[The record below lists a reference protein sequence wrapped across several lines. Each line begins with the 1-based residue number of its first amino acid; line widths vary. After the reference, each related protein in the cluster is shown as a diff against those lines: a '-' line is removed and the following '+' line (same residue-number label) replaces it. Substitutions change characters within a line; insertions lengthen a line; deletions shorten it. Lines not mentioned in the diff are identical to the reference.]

1 MADERYEL
9 IVRRIE
15 GLERELRRWRRG
27 AAVLGLAAVAVLTV
41 GAAVP
46 RGRVVEAQKFLLKD
60 AAGNI
65 RAELGPS
72 ENDKQVALRF
82 RDTVGLARVT
92 LGLEDETAL
101 LVQADKNG
109 KPRAGLVTLGQ
120 GSPAFTLYDT
130 TGRPRV
136 EFGVAREGEPH
147 AALLDARG
155 GSAWKAP

>member
-1 MADERYEL
+1 MADERYEV

-27 AAVLGLAAVAVLTV
+27 AAVLGLVAVAVLTV

-60 AAGNI
+60 ATGRV
-65 RAELGPS
+65 RAEIGPTES
-72 ENDKQVALRF
+72 DKEIALRF
-82 RDTVGLARVT
+82 RDAVGLPRVTVGLQ
-92 LGLEDETAL
+92 EETSL
-101 LVQADKNG
+101 LVLSDKTG
-109 KPRAGLVTLGQ
+109 RPRAGLVTLAQ
-120 GSPAFTLYDT
+120 GAPAFTLYDT

-136 EFGVAREGEPH
+136 ELGLAREGDPH

-155 GSAWKAP
+155 GPAWKAP